1 MYGRFHSNPGETP
14 PVSLNRKPYLNCDTL
29 HNTNKQRTHDLPCPP
44 NLKVSA
50 ITVRR
55 MIAHDLRNT
64 EMHFFNVTLIIPCG
78 GGGGGLGGGG
88 GGGG

>member
-1 MYGRFHSNPGETP
+1 MISPA
-14 PVSLNRKPYLNCDTL
+14 C
-29 HNTNKQRTHDLPCPP
+29 QLPAAS

-50 ITVRR
+50 IAVHRV
-55 MIAHDLRNT
+55 IAHDLRNM
-64 EMHFFNVTLIIPCG
+64 EMHFLNVKLIIPCG